1 MEGTKL
7 VLFLFSNGVIIFVL
21 IKLII
26 KGCKAQS
33 QINKRRRQDKANG
46 IKRFSDLV
54 HVSGLRAVEGTG
66 CGVMIDPTNVVITC
80 GVKQYSLPLS
90 RISYVDFKFDV
101 NESKYLKSSFVKGA
115 AGAAMF
121 GVSGAVIGS
130 APKTKTDR
138 QTKGYA
144 IILYKDTRGEENTII
159 LRDMLPNSYICSEL
173 VMALNARI
181 KAKIE
186 KVEL

>member
-1 MEGTKL
+1 MDGTKL
-7 VLFLFSNGVIIFVL
+7 FILLFYGALIVFLFI
-21 IKLII
+21 LII
-26 KGCKAQS
+26 KACQAQS
-33 QINKRRRQDKANG
+33 KISKKRRQDKRNG
-46 IKRFSDLV
+46 IKRFSGLV
-54 HVSGLRAVEGTG
+54 HVNGLKAVENAE
-66 CGVMIDPTNVVITC
+66 CDVAIDPSNMIISC
-80 GVKQYSLPLS
+80 EGKQYSLPLS

-101 NESKYLKSSFVKGA
+101 NESKYLKSSFVKGV

-144 IILYKDTRGEENTII
+144 IILYKGVRGDKSTII
-159 LRDMLPNSYICSEL
+159 LRDMSPNTYICSKL
-173 VMALNARI
+173 VLALNACI
-181 KAKIE
+181 KTEIE